1 MNSHLNR
8 IIFNKRL
15 LLLAVIAV
23 PITAVVCY
31 LTITNNKNAKLQEN
45 KSVYPAD
52 YRMKIEGLRFY
63 GMNDGRKALAIVADS
78 FVIEKKKVGFLTFSV
93 AHAARLNN
101 ASIDFYDPA
110 LPDLPV
116 ARKSSSAPSFRTAL
130 DTTTF
135 ADFPV
140 SLSGISSLEA
150 SPVTVRFLAGDRLI
164 SQIHASSA
172 RIMLSER
179 SIIFSGNARVLAGA
193 SELNTEQLSFLPEK
207 GRLNVESPYTLRR
220 AGARTTSGNRLT
232 SDLQLKAISP

>member
-1 MNSHLNR
+1 MKSHLNS

-15 LLLAVIAV
+15 LLLVIIAV
-23 PITAVVCY
+23 PLTAAVCY
-31 LTITNNKNAKLQEN
+31 LTVTNNKNAKLQEN
-45 KSVYPAD
+45 KSAYPAD

-93 AHAARLNN
+93 AYSARLNYAN
-101 ASIDFYDPA
+101 IDFYSPA
-110 LPDLPV
+110 LPDLP
-116 ARKSSSAPSFRTAL
+116 ATRSSSAPSFRTAL
-130 DTTTF
+130 DMTTF

-164 SQIHASSA
+164 SQIQAASA

-232 SDLQLKAISP
+232 TDLLLKAISP